1 MHFWVPGPCRVM
13 GPRRG
18 ADTLEGQAGTR
29 KVTLMTHE
37 MEKGGGGVQGGDVK
51 VLLKAGRGE
60 SPAPPSSAQRPAP
73 APAHRPVDEQISCH

>member
-37 MEKGGGGVQGGDVK
+37 MEKR
-51 VLLKAGRGE
+51 GRGE
-60 SPAPPSSAQRPAP
+60 EFRVGMSRSS
-73 APAHRPVDEQISCH
+73 